1 MDDRK
6 VTHQPAAE
14 NRPDT
19 RSRARE
25 LEDHGKIDRHYAA
38 EIVGLVRS
46 SLAPAVLKDKLEDYH
61 ENDIAEAFNDLHPAE
76 RARLATLLDTDQLT
90 DIFESMDEEQRDRFF
105 PELPVKKAVALL
117 NKGMD
122 ADTAAK
128 LLRSTGPV
136 RRDLI
141 VELLDPGVREDIRL
155 VSSFTE
161 EQIGSHMTTNYIE
174 IPSSASVKEA
184 MRLLKQQAAEN
195 DNIQT
200 LYVLDKDGTL
210 AGAIDLKDLII
221 ARSSQPLSDIV
232 AQNYPYIYANEQIDE
247 ILDELK
253 DYSEDSIPVLD
264 NDNQL
269 VGVIT
274 GSDVLALYQE
284 EMEEDYA
291 RLAGL
296 SAQEDLNETLF
307 RSVKKR
313 IPWLCVL
320 LFLAMGVSSVV
331 GIFEPVVAKLTM
343 VAAFQSLILDMSG
356 NVGTQSL
363 AVSLRVLTDDELI
376 WNQKLY
382 LVFKETRT
390 GAANGFIIGLFSC
403 LVMGVYIYVAYP
415 YDFATSYA
423 ISGVIGLSM
432 LISMVVS
439 SLFGTVIPI
448 LFQAVHVDPATASG
462 PLITTI
468 NDLTAV
474 LTYYTLVFVFLIQVM
489 HLGG

>member
-1 MDDRK
+1 
-6 VTHQPAAE
+6 
-14 NRPDT
+14 
-19 RSRARE
+19 
-25 LEDHGKIDRHYAA
+25 
-38 EIVGLVRS
+38 
-46 SLAPAVLKDKLEDYH
+46 
-61 ENDIAEAFNDLHPAE
+61 
-76 RARLATLLDTDQLT
+76 
-90 DIFESMDEEQRDRFF
+90 
-105 PELPVKKAVALL
+105 
-117 NKGMD
+117 
-122 ADTAAK
+122 

-141 VELLDPGVREDIRL
+141 VELLDPEVREDIRL

-343 VAAFQSLILDMSG
+343 VAAFQSLILGMSG

-363 AVSLRVLTDDELI
+363 AVSLRVLTDDELA

-415 YDFATSYA
+415 YNFATSYA